1 MIKKSIA
8 IFFLAFIYLSAQE
21 ERLLE
26 SRKQELEL
34 QTREFD
40 EARQALEA
48 YKASFEA
55 LQKEKM
61 QALLQKEAELNA
73 TLQKIEQ
80 TKRENDVILKKS
92 EANLKAIENKTQGR
106 ITEIY
111 SSMKD
116 SAIADVLSQMDSEE
130 ASKIMLSLE
139 PRKISG
145 ILSKMQPQKASE
157 LTLVIKNLDSNI
169 TVEKNASN

>member
-80 TKRENDVILKKS
+80 TKRENDAILKKS
-92 EANLKAIENKTQGR
+92 EANLKAIEDKTQGR

-116 SAIADVLSQMDSEE
+116 SAIADVLSQMDS
-130 ASKIMLSLE
+130 
-139 PRKISG
+139 
-145 ILSKMQPQKASE
+145 
-157 LTLVIKNLDSNI
+157 
-169 TVEKNASN
+169 

>member
-1 MIKKSIA
+1 M
-8 IFFLAFIYLSAQE
+8 E
-21 ERLLE
+21 
-26 SRKQELEL
+26 
-34 QTREFD
+34 
-40 EARQALEA
+40 
-48 YKASFEA
+48 
-55 LQKEKM
+55 
-61 QALLQKEAELNA
+61 
-73 TLQKIEQ
+73 
-80 TKRENDVILKKS
+80 
-92 EANLKAIENKTQGR
+92 ENKTQGR

>member
-80 TKRENDVILKKS
+80 TKRENDAILKKS

-145 ILSKMQPQKASE
+145 IL
-157 LTLVIKNLDSNI
+157 
-169 TVEKNASN
+169 